1 MDNGVIDI
9 RSEGRKC
16 FDLAFQLFFDDH
28 AKATHYLD
36 HPEKGLIFL
45 WHDDTFYI
53 GTTKVTANR
62 LPYTMDWKAAADLAW
77 GWLQEQPDDKY
88 QEYIDHDG
96 SMGRGFRVYNESWT
110 HVAGSFY
117 GILAVLPIWAWYG
130 K

>member
-28 AKATHYLD
+28 SKATHYFD

-45 WHDDTFYI
+45 WHEDSFNVN
-53 GTTKVTANR
+53 GQSVKANK
-62 LPYTMDWKAAADLAW
+62 LPYTMDWRAAADLAW
-77 GWLQEQPDDKY
+77 GWLQEQKDDRY